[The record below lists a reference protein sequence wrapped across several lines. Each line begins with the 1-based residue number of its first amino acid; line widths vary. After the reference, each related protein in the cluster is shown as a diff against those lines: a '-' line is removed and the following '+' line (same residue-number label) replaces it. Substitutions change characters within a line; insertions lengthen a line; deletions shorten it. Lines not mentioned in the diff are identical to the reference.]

1 MFFFSSNHKNSSHK
15 IHVVAGAFYDFLVGI
30 CLPEKTH
37 YVWGMLV
44 IYFKNDSPSFKGQ
57 GFSLQVI
64 SGKLWEGLKTQIF
77 HIFV

>member
-1 MFFFSSNHKNSSHK
+1 MVERSCFMFFFSSNHKNSSHK
-15 IHVVAGAFYDFLVGI
+15 IHVAGAFYDFLVGI

-44 IYFKNDSPSFKGQ
+44 VYFKNDSQSFKDQ

-64 SGKLWEGLKTQIF
+64 SGKL
-77 HIFV
+77 